1 MADTDTND
9 SPFVVGPTEEVVK
22 PTPKKKDN
30 PFVVGPTDPTP
41 ESTDGVKYYF
51 SGKRTL

>member
-9 SPFVVGPTEEVVK
+9 SPFVVGPTD
-22 PTPKKKDN
+22 PTPAPKKDDS

-41 ESTDGVKYYF
+41 KPTEGGKYYH